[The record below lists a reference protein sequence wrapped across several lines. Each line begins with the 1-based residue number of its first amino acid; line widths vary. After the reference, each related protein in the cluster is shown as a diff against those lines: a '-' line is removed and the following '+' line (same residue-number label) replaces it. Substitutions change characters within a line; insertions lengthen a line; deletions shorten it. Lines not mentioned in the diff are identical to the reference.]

1 MNKIGRNDRCLCGS
15 GKKYKKCC
23 MNKEIKSSS
32 SASKKK
38 NFASDEEREKV
49 LRLLF
54 CLLRDVMNA
63 AKCDLDV
70 NDVRQYA
77 SALATKIFRQFC
89 TVLHLLKGSPIP
101 FEEKSGCNWDF
112 SSISDLSRSIIQTY
126 LVFHHIFVDSEYEE
140 EIQFKYF
147 AWIKDSL
154 QKRKELYPYHIYEH
168 LKELEGIEGELVD
181 VDAVMANDER
191 EMKKIE
197 AEMENNPYYKKLTQP
212 TDDPELKKK
221 QQRYRERLKEGWLPS
236 DWKHLQKL
244 IPQLDRMN
252 VHQNLSQ
259 IAHCHY
265 LHMRKIVFART
276 REEQL
281 AECQFSVSILMVV
294 LARLIFEYADV
305 YPQTLEV
312 FKKEENIEAIALA
325 HALLKQGGD
334 HGMKRAAPR
343 KAP

>member
-1 MNKIGRNDRCLCGS
+1 MNKIGRNDRCPCGS

-23 MNKEIKSSS
+23 MLKEAKPMNPTAKRESL
-32 SASKKK
+32 AS
-38 NFASDEEREKV
+38 EEEKEKV
-49 LRLLF
+49 FRLLF

-63 AKCDLDV
+63 SKCDLDV

-77 SALATKIFRQFC
+77 SALATKVFRQTC
-89 TVLHLLKGSPIP
+89 TVIHLLKGSPIP
-101 FEEKSGCNWDF
+101 FQEKDEGNWDF
-112 SSISDLSRSIIQTY
+112 SSVSDLSRSIIQTY

-154 QKRKELYPYHIYEH
+154 QKRKELYPYHVYES
-168 LKELEGIEGELVD
+168 LKEIEGIEGELVN

-191 EMKKIE
+191 EVKKIE
-197 AEMENNPYYKKLTQP
+197 SEMENNPFYKNLTQP
-212 TDDPELKKK
+212 TEDPEIKKK
-221 QQRYRERLKEGWLPS
+221 QQRYKERLKEGWLPS
-236 DWKHLQKL
+236 HWKDLQEK
-244 IPQLDRMN
+244 IPQLHRMN

-276 REEQL
+276 KAEQL
-281 AECQFSVSILMVV
+281 AECKFSISILMVV

-305 YPQTLEV
+305 YPQTIEV
-312 FKKEENIEAIALA
+312 LKKEENIEAIAIA
-325 HALLKQGGD
+325 HALLKHGGD
-334 HGMKRAAPR
+334 HGMKR
-343 KAP
+343 